1 MACNICNTNRDSDRP
16 AMLDTFSWLKDLPD
30 TSYES
35 DLVEIRFKGTRKGF
49 FRNESGLRLERDE
62 LVVVACNS
70 GHDVGA
76 VSLTGRLADL
86 QFKRKVKHH
95 DLYPTKKIYRKAT
108 PSDVIKWEEAKS
120 RENKVMIRARQIA
133 NELGLTMKIGDV
145 EFQGDNTK
153 AIFYYIADGR
163 VDFRELIKVFSSEFL
178 VKIEMMQIGVRQE
191 AGLIGGIG
199 SCGRSL
205 CCSTWLTDFTSIVSD
220 VAVKQG
226 LSPNAERLT
235 GRCGRLKC
243 CLTYELD
250 QYLEAMEDFPNEL
263 LTIETSKGIAT
274 HLKTD
279 IIQRKIWYKL
289 DHAAGQSFVLDL
301 ATVIE
306 FLNLNKRGIK
316 PSVDDYS
323 EKEPVQGNMMNVG
336 HLDQR
341 LFAKQVLTKKPR
353 HNKHRPT

>member
-1 MACNICNTNRDSDRP
+1 
-16 AMLDTFSWLKDLPD
+16 
-30 TSYES
+30 
-35 DLVEIRFKGTRKGF
+35 
-49 FRNESGLRLERDE
+49 
-62 LVVVACNS
+62 
-70 GHDVGA
+70 
-76 VSLTGRLADL
+76 
-86 QFKRKVKHH
+86 
-95 DLYPTKKIYRKAT
+95 
-108 PSDVIKWEEAKS
+108 
-120 RENKVMIRARQIA
+120 
-133 NELGLTMKIGDV
+133 
-145 EFQGDNTK
+145 
-153 AIFYYIADGR
+153 
-163 VDFRELIKVFSSEFL
+163 
-178 VKIEMMQIGVRQE
+178 MMQIGVRQE